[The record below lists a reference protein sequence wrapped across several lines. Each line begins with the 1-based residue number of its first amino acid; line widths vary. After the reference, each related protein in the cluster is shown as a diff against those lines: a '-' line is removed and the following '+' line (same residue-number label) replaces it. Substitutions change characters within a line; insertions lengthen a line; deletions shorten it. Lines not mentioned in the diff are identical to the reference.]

1 MEVKG
6 SEVAGVKGVPV
17 VLRGRSSH
25 HDVAAAV
32 QGQVVGS
39 GEGAVAL
46 GAAERLDPR
55 VLAEVS
61 GQLVGAGEAPGA
73 ALPGAVVRLLT
84 WRGRDA
90 ARERWLGHRH
100 QGGLGPSC
108 GGERQWWPLDSR
120 TGPSN
125 AFKSGRHINVD
136 PITGQK
142 KQTNSIKDVNIT
154 YFTHRNLLVDKIYP
168 PLFPREALNYSVV
181 QPRSFQLR

>member
-6 SEVAGVKGVPV
+6 RRSQESKGSK
-17 VLRGRSSH
+17 LCCEGLSSH

-61 GQLVGAGEAPGA
+61 GQLIGAGEAPGA

-90 ARERWLGHRH
+90 ARERWLGHQHTRMF
-100 QGGLGPSC
+100 G
-108 GGERQWWPLDSR
+108 
-120 TGPSN
+120 
-125 AFKSGRHINVD
+125 F
-136 PITGQK
+136 
-142 KQTNSIKDVNIT
+142 
-154 YFTHRNLLVDKIYP
+154 
-168 PLFPREALNYSVV
+168 
-181 QPRSFQLR
+181 